1 MLSHEDKKENTTV
14 DNDNVNDDDE
24 IEDDDQMETKS
35 EDFLSEIDSELES
48 TGVYSQSDDVST

>member
-14 DNDNVNDDDE
+14 DNDNVNDDE